1 MVGFSGNVRRIA
13 TVLTASD
20 RASGDLRSAESAGDD
35 AAESMGRAERR
46 ARGAKMG
53 FMALGTATV
62 ALGGSIALLAGR
74 FGQLDREFQTIQTT
88 SGATTEQ
95 MEDMRDSVKRIGVE
109 LPVTMSQGAQAM
121 KALSF
126 AGLDASESMD
136 ALAATSEL
144 AVASGMNA
152 SQSAKTVAQSLNAFN
167 MEAEQANAIVG
178 AMGATFASSAT
189 NIQSLSQ
196 ALTEVQATA
205 SSAGISA
212 AETVAA
218 IGTLADSG
226 LEASK
231 AGTSLNAVL
240 SRLTGNSSETQKA
253 LEELG
258 LSTQSFTDSSGD
270 LKSMTDILGTLSSEM
285 DDVGSQA
292 ERIALAQQLVGR
304 EGARALLPLIEDTDK
319 LQQKL
324 EDNLRAEIQGAIGD
338 LAELNDQELSGVSQA
353 LGMDVS
359 EQTGTKELITN
370 LRELSK
376 EGESTAE
383 IASRLQ
389 VGLGLTDQA
398 AQALASDIADTN
410 QPVKNIAEGI
420 GGVTTAAELAEKQ
433 TQTLSG
439 QVQQLRSTL
448 QVIGYEIFVGTKPA
462 ITALVGALRSVAD
475 PISENETLA
484 RGLGAALV
492 ALTGA
497 AAAATVAFGA
507 AYVQAAILPAV
518 LNVVSGSFLAGAASA
533 TTLTGA
539 LSALLA
545 PLAAIAAPALAIVA
559 AVGVLVAAFFVMK
572 EVIEKDILGV
582 GSDLAVLMDRIGA
595 VIDFLKPTIDPLIG
609 ILVELG
615 KILLAVAAAPLVL
628 QIMAIIKGLKLLSDI
643 VVWTIDA
650 IMGLVNG
657 TKTLEGVMNDA
668 AGNIVAFFSGIG
680 STIANALGSIDWGA
694 LAWTIVEGLAAGLGA
709 AFGLWVKGWQLYLGF
724 LVKFWTTVPGLVLDG
739 IMALPGLLWDGLKA
753 GFGLWVKGWQMYL
766 GFLVDFWTSVPGIAM
781 KAAKKIPR
789 AIMKGLE
796 ATAPNVAAGIRKV
809 VQVIRD
815 FLPFSNAKRG
825 PLSSIMSVGGKI
837 VSAIASGLKNSAGK
851 VASAAGDVAGAIKG
865 KLDDVVSGAKEKGA
879 ALASTVADGAK
890 SAGGKVKDAV
900 TDVADKA
907 GSVLPMSN
915 AEEGP
920 FSNLIERGQ
929 KLVSTVAKGVEG
941 EDSTLQ
947 DTLAGVAEGTPLGQ
961 AASTLVGAIGGS
973 GGPAAALGGGP
984 AAGGS
989 GTIQIVFE
997 QTNEFGNASDREE
1010 IRQMVREATRNGGED
1025 ALAELELL
1033 LKQTL
1038 SEA

>member
-1 MVGFSGNVRRIA
+1 MFNGNARRIA
-13 TVLTASD
+13 TLLTAKD
-20 RASGDLRSAESAGDD
+20 RASGDLRKAESAGDD
-35 AAESMGRAERR
+35 VAESMGNAERR
-46 ARGAKMG
+46 ARGAQMG

-62 ALGGSIALLAGR
+62 ALGGSIALLAGK
-74 FGQLDREFQTIQTT
+74 FGKLDREFQTIQTT

-95 MEDMRDSVKRIGVE
+95 MEEMRDSVKRVGVE

-144 AVASGMNA
+144 AVASGMSA
-152 SQSAKTVAQSLNAFN
+152 SQSAKAVAQSLNAFN
-167 MEAEQANAIVG
+167 MEADQANAIVG
-178 AMGATFASSAT
+178 AMGATFSSSAT
-189 NIQSLSQ
+189 NIRSLSQ

-240 SRLTGNSSETQKA
+240 SRLTGSSSETQKA

-258 LSTQSFTDSSGD
+258 LSTQAFTDSSGD
-270 LKSMTDILGTLSSEM
+270 LKSMTSILGTLSGEM
-285 DDVGSQA
+285 DDVSSKADQI
-292 ERIALAQQLVGR
+292 RLAQQLAGR
-304 EGARALLPLIEDTDK
+304 EGARALLPLIRNTDE
-319 LQQKL
+319 LQKKL
-324 EDNLRAEIQGAIGD
+324 EDNLRAEIQGAVGD
-338 LAELNDQELSGVSQA
+338 LAEMNDQELSGVSEA
-353 LGMDVS
+353 LGMEVS
-359 EQTGTKELITN
+359 GETGTTELISN

-376 EGESTAE
+376 EGESTAD
-383 IASRLQ
+383 IVARLQ

-398 AQALASDIADTN
+398 AQALAKDIADTN
-410 QPVKNIAEGI
+410 EPVENIAEGI

-448 QVIGYEIFVGTKPA
+448 QVIGYEIFQGTKPA
-462 ITALVGALRSVAD
+462 VTALVGALRTVAD
-475 PISENETLA
+475 PISKNETLA

-497 AAAATVAFGA
+497 AAAATVVFGA
-507 AYVQAAILPAV
+507 AWIQASLGSAV
-518 LNVVSGSFLAGAASA
+518 MGALSGSFLTAALSA
-533 TTLTGA
+533 STLTGA

-545 PLAAIAAPALAIVA
+545 PLAAIAAPALAVVA

-582 GSDLAVLMDRIGA
+582 GSDLAVLMERIGA

-628 QIMAIIKGLKLLSDI
+628 QIMAIIKGLKLLSDV

-668 AGNIVAFFSGIG
+668 AGNIVGFFAGIG
-680 STIANALGSIDWGA
+680 STIAGALGSVDWGA
-694 LAWTIVEGLAAGLGA
+694 LAMGLVRGLAKGLGMA
-709 AFGLWVKGWQLYLGF
+709 LGLWIKGWQLYLGF
-724 LVKFWTTVPGLVLDG
+724 LVDFWTAVPGILLDVVTA
-739 IMALPGLLWDGLKA
+739 IPGLLADA
-753 GFGLWVKGWQMYL
+753 VVTGFSLWIKGWQMYID
-766 GFLVDFWTSVPGIAM
+766 FLIGFWTSVPGVLVDVGRNIVG
-781 KAAKKIPR
+781 
-789 AIMKGLE
+789 GLMQGLQQ
-796 ATAPNVAAGIRKV
+796 AAPNVAAGIRKV

-825 PLSSIMSVGGKI
+825 PLSSIMSVGGNI
-837 VSAIASGLKNSAGK
+837 VSAIASGLRNATGL
-851 VASAAGDVAGAIKG
+851 AANAAGAVAGAIKG
-865 KLDDVVSGAKEKGA
+865 TFDDLASGAKKRGE
-879 ALASTVADGAK
+879 ALVSTVADGAK
-890 SAGGKVKDAV
+890 SASGKVKGAV
-900 TDVADKA
+900 EGAAEKA
-907 GSVLPMSN
+907 SSVLPFSD
-915 AEEGP
+915 AKEGP
-920 FSNLIERGQ
+920 FSNLTERGQ
-929 KLVSTVAKGVEG
+929 ALVNTVAKGVQG

-947 DTLAGVAEGTPLGQ
+947 NALVGVAKGTPFGQ
-961 AASTLVGAIGGS
+961 AAQGLVGALGGS
-973 GGPAAALGGGP
+973 GPSSSRGAGGGGGP
-984 AAGGS
+984 IEISLDQTVTFEGG
-989 GTIQIVFE
+989 TP
-997 QTNEFGNASDREE
+997 DREE
-1010 IRQMVREATRNGGED
+1010 IRRMVQEATRNGGQD

-1033 LKQTL
+1033 LKQVL
-1038 SEA
+1038 SEGSAR